1 MPGEI
6 FSRPGAGFRF
16 DDLRGTRRRGAE
28 MPGWLPAW
36 VFHFS
41 QWLDQTSFGHVMRES
56 LYLFPVVETLHVFGI
71 VSLVSSAFL
80 LDLRLFGV
88 GPMRDEPVEKLAR
101 WVLPWVVAGFTV
113 QFVTGVLMYSA
124 EATRSA
130 VNSFF
135 WYKMFMIV
143 GVGINAL
150 VFHTTVYRRVGTW
163 NNAHVAPLGA
173 RIYGTFSIVLWL
185 GIITLGRWFSF
196 HLT

>member
-1 MPGEI
+1 
-6 FSRPGAGFRF
+6 
-16 DDLRGTRRRGAE
+16 

-135 WYKMFMIV
+135 WYKMFMIL

-150 VFHTTVYRRVGTW
+150 VFHATVYRKIGTW
-163 NNAHVAPLGA
+163 NNAQVAPLGA
-173 RIYGTFSIVLWL
+173 RIYGTFSIILWL
-185 GIITLGRWFSF
+185 GIIALGRWFSF

>member
-1 MPGEI
+1 MSRLAARLCLDDSRTTKKRGE
-6 FSRPGAGFRF
+6 
-16 DDLRGTRRRGAE
+16 E

-101 WVLPWVVAGFTV
+101 WILPWVVAGFTV
-113 QFVTGVLMYSA
+113 QLVSGVLMFSA

-130 VNSFF
+130 LNSLF
-135 WYKMFMIV
+135 WVKMFSIVAV
-143 GVGINAL
+143 GVNAL
-150 VFHTTVYRRVGTW
+150 VFHTTIYKQVANW
-163 NNAHVAPLGA
+163 NQARVAPIGA
-173 RIYGTFSIVLWL
+173 RFYGCISILLWL
-185 GIITLGRWFSF
+185 FIIGLGRWFSF
-196 HLT
+196 HLS

>member
-1 MPGEI
+1 
-6 FSRPGAGFRF
+6 
-16 DDLRGTRRRGAE
+16 

-41 QWLDQTSFGHVMRES
+41 QWMDQTSFGHVMRES
-56 LYLFPVVETLHVFGI
+56 LYLFPIVETLHVFGI

-88 GPMRDEPVEKLAR
+88 GPMRDKPVDKLAR

-113 QFVTGVLMYSA
+113 QVVTGVLMFSA

-135 WYKMFMIV
+135 WYKMFLLL

-150 VFHTTVYRRVGTW
+150 VFHTTVFRQIGTW

-173 RIYGTFSIVLWL
+173 RIYGTFSIILWL

>member
-1 MPGEI
+1 MPV
-6 FSRPGAGFRF
+6 
-16 DDLRGTRRRGAE
+16 
-28 MPGWLPAW
+28 WLPAW
-36 VFHFS
+36 VFHFC
-41 QWLDQTSFGHVMRES
+41 QWLDQTPFGHEMRES

-101 WVLPWVVAGFTV
+101 WVLPWVLSGFTAQV
-113 QFVTGVLMYSA
+113 ITGVLMFSA
-124 EATRSA
+124 EATRASI
-130 VNSFF
+130 NSFF
-135 WYKMFMIV
+135 WYKMFMIL
-143 GVGINAL
+143 GVRINAL
-150 VFHTTVYRRVGTW
+150 VFHTTVYKQVGTW

>member
-1 MPGEI
+1 
-6 FSRPGAGFRF
+6 
-16 DDLRGTRRRGAE
+16 
-28 MPGWLPAW
+28 
-36 VFHFS
+36 
-41 QWLDQTSFGHVMRES
+41 MRES
-56 LYLFPVVETLHVFGI
+56 LYLFPIVETLHVFGI

-88 GPMRDEPVEKLAR
+88 GPMRDEPVDKLAR
-101 WVLPWVVAGFTV
+101 WILPWVLAGFTV
-113 QFVTGVLMYSA
+113 QVVTGVLMFSA

-135 WYKMFMIV
+135 WYKMFLLL

-150 VFHTTVYRRVGTW
+150 VFHTTVFRQVVTW

-173 RIYGTFSIVLWL
+173 RIYGTFSIILWL

>member
-1 MPGEI
+1 
-6 FSRPGAGFRF
+6 
-16 DDLRGTRRRGAE
+16 
-28 MPGWLPAW
+28 MPGWLPTL
-36 VFHFS
+36 VFHFC

-101 WVLPWVVAGFTV
+101 WVLPWVVAGFAV
-113 QFVTGVLMYSA
+113 QFVTGTLMFSA

-130 VNSFF
+130 INSFF
-135 WYKMFMIV
+135 WYKMFMIL

-150 VFHTTVYRRVGTW
+150 VFHTTVYKQVRTW
-163 NNAHVAPLGA
+163 NNALVAPIGA
-173 RIYGTFSIVLWL
+173 RIYGTFSIILWL
-185 GIITLGRWFSF
+185 GIIALGRWFSF

>member
-1 MPGEI
+1 MP
-6 FSRPGAGFRF
+6 A
-16 DDLRGTRRRGAE
+16 
-28 MPGWLPAW
+28 WLPTW
-36 VFHFS
+36 MFHFA
-41 QWLDQTSFGHVMRES
+41 QWLDQTQFGHVMRES

-71 VSLVSSAFL
+71 VSLVTSAFL

-101 WVLPWVVAGFTV
+101 WILPWVVAGFAI
-113 QFVTGVLMYSA
+113 QIVTGVLMFSA

-130 VNSFF
+130 INSFF
-135 WYKMFMIV
+135 WYKMFMLL

-150 VFHTTVYRRVGTW
+150 VFHSTVYKHVETW
-163 NNAHVAPLGA
+163 NNAHVAPIGA
-173 RIYGTFSIVLWL
+173 RIYGTFSIALWL